1 MSINKLKEYDRLYE
15 MGLSPISDKDYDNF
29 KDDMFKKFPNDPYFK
44 SVGSF
49 VDSRDKAELP
59 FVLGSLNK
67 LKTDGSCEKWM
78 SKHNSNDSIL
88 ITPKL
93 DGVSIAVHFLDGEIN
108 EAFLRGDGTHGRS
121 IKNKC
126 KQFIKPIKDKSSL
139 WFRGE
144 IILDHLPD
152 GYTNK
157 RSATAGIINDDNNE
171 KLHLLNVMFYEHINS
186 DSNSEDSRMN
196 FIKSLFPDNSV
207 NSTSMKVKTLDDN
220 TLVYMLKD
228 YKEMWPQYDI
238 DGLVL
243 TLDKSIRENVKYPK
257 NKVSFKVNQ
266 EAIFTTVKN
275 IEWNTGRTGRVI
287 PLVYIDPV
295 TIDGSTI
302 NKATGHNAKFIKD
315 KFIKKGTKISIVRS
329 GDVIPYIVDVEADDK
344 SYDFPKKCS
353 TCDTPLK
360 EKGVDLICTNN
371 LCPSQTLKTIEHFIK
386 KLGIMNVS
394 LSTIEKLNIDT
405 LSDLYSLTE
414 ENIMS
419 LDGFGKKK
427 ASHLYNEL
435 RIKLVTTPEKL
446 IASMGVPGLGEET
459 ASKILSKMTF
469 KEFLESD
476 RYDHIDGIGSVIND
490 SIIKNKSLIYRNY
503 RLLSSHGLKFLEEK
517 NSEYE
522 FEVKI
527 FTLTGSA
534 ALKREALVRILESKG
549 ARVKGISKN
558 VDFLITNDIESN
570 SSKTKKAKQYN
581 VPILTYD
588 DILDKLGVV
597 E

>member
-1 MSINKLKEYDRLYE
+1 MSIEKLKEYDRLYE

-29 KDDMFKKFPNDPYFK
+29 RDEMFKKFPNDPYFK

-49 VDSRDKAELP
+49 VDSRDKVELP
-59 FVLGSLNK
+59 FILGSLNK
-67 LKTDGSCEKWM
+67 LKTDGSCKKWL
-78 SKHNSNDSIL
+78 SKHDSEKSII

-93 DGVSIAVHFLDGEIN
+93 DGVSIAVHFMNGKVTD
-108 EAFLRGDGTHGRS
+108 AYLRGDGSYGRS
-121 IKNKC
+121 ITNKC

-144 IILDHLPD
+144 ILLDHLPD

-157 RSATAGIINDDNNE
+157 RSATAGIINDDDNE
-171 KLHLLNVMFYEHINS
+171 KLYLLNVMFYEHINS
-186 DSNSEDSRMN
+186 DDNSEDNRMK

-207 NSTSMKVKTLDDN
+207 NSTSMKVKNLDDN
-220 TLVYMLKD
+220 TLVYMLKT
-228 YKEMWPQYDI
+228 YKEMWTQYDI

-266 EAIFTTVKN
+266 EAIFTTVKKN

-287 PLVYIDPV
+287 PLVYIDPI

-329 GDVIPYIVDVEADDK
+329 GDVIPYIVDVESEDK
-344 SYDFPKKCS
+344 EYNLPEKCS
-353 TCDTPLK
+353 TCDTHLK
-360 EKGVDLICTNN
+360 EKGVDLICPNN
-371 LCPSQTLKTIEHFIK
+371 LCPSQILKTIEHFIK

-394 LSTIEKLNIDT
+394 LSTIEKLNIKT
-405 LSDLYSLTE
+405 LEDLYNLTE
-414 ENIMS
+414 KDIMS

-427 ASHLYNEL
+427 ASHLYNEI
-435 RIKLVTTPEKL
+435 RSKLKTTPEKFL
-446 IASMGVPGLGEET
+446 ASMGVSGLGEEI
-459 ASKILSKMTF
+459 ASKILSKMSF
-469 KEFLESD
+469 KEFLNAN
-476 RYDHIDGIGSVIND
+476 RYDHIDGIGSVTND
-490 SIIKNKSLIYRNY
+490 NIIENRPLIFKNYC
-503 RLLSSHGLKFLEEK
+503 LLSNYGLEFLKK
-517 NSEYE
+517 NEDSEYE
-522 FEVKI
+522 GKI
-527 FTLTGSA
+527 FTLTGTA
-534 ALKREALVRILESKG
+534 PLKRDDLVRILESKG
-549 ARVKGISKN
+549 SRVKGISKN
-558 VDFLITNDIESN
+558 VDFLVTNDVESN

-581 VPILTYD
+581 VPIITYD
-588 DILDKLGVV
+588 KLLNELGVI